1 MSDTAKTNRK
11 NIVKITGGICGVLA
25 GVAVAMTAPPQGL
38 TNASMLGLGIFLW
51 AIIWMMCEVI
61 QDYAM
66 GIVLMAAWVLS
77 GAVTFKVTFSSF
89 GGQTFWLVIGGIGL
103 GFAATHTGIMKRLA
117 LFLMTKFPVSFK
129 GQTLALLVSG
139 TFITPLVPSNISK
152 VAMMA
157 PLSKSISDNMG
168 YEAKSEEA
176 GGIFAAMF
184 VGTSIIYPMFLSSG
198 FMCYVLKGLLPEP
211 FKSDMNWTFWLV
223 NAAPW
228 GLTVLFLSY
237 FAIQFMYKRSSQAAA
252 ASSAFVQEQLKALG
266 PMSKNEKITG
276 LVIAISFILWMTE
289 PMHHISAT
297 LVSLPA
303 LAFLLGINVV
313 DRKAFRSGM
322 PWDAI
327 MFVGFTFTIG
337 PVFKALN
344 IESWVASTCGPY
356 IEPLIGGNVLLF
368 LAVLAA
374 FISVVR
380 VFLVGQ
386 TAVLTIFT
394 IFLTPFAL
402 NVGMNPWVC
411 GFAIFTSMNVFYVMY
426 QSSQYIT
433 AFYATGGEMVTH
445 RQVLKLCCAYMV
457 INLIGLFVSVPV
469 WLMTGLIK

>member
-1 MSDTAKTNRK
+1 MSTTSRIDRKTM
-11 NIVKITGGICGVLA
+11 VKIIGGVGGLLA
-25 GVAVAMTAPPQGL
+25 GAAIIMQPPPQGL
-38 TNASMLGLGIFLW
+38 TPQSMMGLGLFVW
-51 AIIWMMCEVI
+51 AIVWMMCEVI

-77 GAVTFKVTFSSF
+77 GATNFNTTFSSF

-117 LFLMTKFPVSFK
+117 LYLMTKFPVSFA
-129 GQTLALLVSG
+129 GQTLALIVSG
-139 TFITPLVPSNISK
+139 TVITPLVPSNISK

-168 YEAKSEEA
+168 YKPKSEEA

-184 VGTSIIYPMFLSSG
+184 VGTSLIYPMFLSSG

-211 FKSDMNWTFWLV
+211 YKSEMNWMFWLI

-228 GLTVLFLSY
+228 GLTLLVASY
-237 FAIQFMYKRSSQAAA
+237 FAILFMYRHSPKPEGISAAVA
-252 ASSAFVQEQLKALG
+252 KKELDALG
-266 PMSKNEKITG
+266 PMSRNEKFTG
-276 LVIAISFILWMTE
+276 LVIGVAFIMWMTE
-289 PMHHISAT
+289 PLHGISAT
-297 LVSLPA
+297 LVALPA
-303 LAFLLGINVV
+303 LGLLLGTNIV
-313 DRKAFRSGM
+313 DRKAFKSGM
-322 PWDAI
+322 PWDAVF
-327 MFVGFTFTIG
+327 FVGFTFTLG

-344 IESWVASTCGPY
+344 IEKWVAGVCGPY
-356 IEPLIGGNVLLF
+356 IEPLMGGNIFFFLLVLC
-368 LAVLAA
+368 A

-394 IFLTPFAL
+394 VFLTPFAIK
-402 NVGMNPWVC
+402 VGINPWVC
-411 GFAIFTSMNVFYVMY
+411 GFAIFAAMNVFYVMY

-445 RQVLKLCCAYMV
+445 RQVLKLCVAYMV
-457 INLIGLFVSVPV
+457 ISLIGLFVSVPV
-469 WLMTGLIK
+469 WMMTGLIK

>member
-1 MSDTAKTNRK
+1 
-11 NIVKITGGICGVLA
+11 
-25 GVAVAMTAPPQGL
+25 
-38 TNASMLGLGIFLW
+38 
-51 AIIWMMCEVI
+51 
-61 QDYAM
+61 
-66 GIVLMAAWVLS
+66 VLS
-77 GAVTFKVTFSSF
+77 GAVSFQVTFSSF

-117 LFLMTKFPVSFK
+117 LYLMTLFPVSFK

-168 YEAKSEEA
+168 YEPKSEEA

-211 FKSDMNWTFWLV
+211 FKSEMNWTFWLV

-228 GLTVLFLSY
+228 GLTVLVLSY
-237 FAIQFMYKRSSQAAA
+237 FAIQFMYKHAPRP
-252 ASSAFVQEQLKALG
+252 ASSSEVAKKELKALG
-266 PMSKNEKITG
+266 PMSRNEVITG
-276 LVIAISFILWMTE
+276 VVIGISFLLWMTE
-289 PMHHISAT
+289 PLHRISAT

-303 LAFLLGINVV
+303 LALLLGINVV
-313 DRKAFRSGM
+313 DRKAFKSGM

-327 MFVGFTFTIG
+327 FFVGFTFTIG

-344 IESWVASTCGPY
+344 IETWVAGACGPY
-356 IEPLIGGNVLLF
+356 IEPLMAGNIFLF
-368 LAVLAA
+368 LFVLAA

-394 IFLTPFAL
+394 VFLTPFAL
-402 NVGMNPWVC
+402 NVGMNPWIC

-445 RQVLKLCCAYMV
+445 KQVLKLCCAYMV
-457 INLIGLFVSVPV
+457 VNLIGLFVSVPV
-469 WLMTGLIK
+469 WVMTGLIK

>member
-1 MSDTAKTNRK
+1 MSDTAKNNK
-11 NIVKITGGICGVLA
+11 QNMVKVAGGIGGILI
-25 GVAVAMTAPPQGL
+25 GAVIAAASPPEGL
-38 TNASMLGLGIFLW
+38 TDASMLGLGVFMW
-51 AIIWMMCEVI
+51 AIIWMMCGVI

-66 GIVLMAAWVLS
+66 GILLMAAWVLS
-77 GAVTFKVTFSSF
+77 GAVPFNVTFSPF
-89 GGQTFWLVIGGIGL
+89 AGQTFWLVIGGIGL

-129 GQTLALLVSG
+129 GQTLALMVSG
-139 TFITPLVPSNISK
+139 TVITPLVPSNISK

-168 YEAKSEEA
+168 YKLKSEEA

-211 FKSDMNWTFWLV
+211 FKSEMNWTFWLI

-228 GLTVLFLSY
+228 GITVLALSY
-237 FAIQFMYKRSSQAAA
+237 FAIQFLYRHAPKPAG
-252 ASSAFVQEQLKALG
+252 ASSAIAREALKALG
-266 PMSKNEKITG
+266 PMNRNEVITG
-276 LVIAISFILWMTE
+276 VVIGLSFLLWMTE
-289 PMHHISAT
+289 PLHRISAT

-303 LAFLLGINVV
+303 LALLLGVNIV

-327 MFVGFTFTIG
+327 FFVGFTFTIG
-337 PVFKALN
+337 PVFKALK
-344 IESWVASTCGPY
+344 IESWVANACGPY
-356 IEPLIGGNVLLF
+356 IEPLMGGNILLF

-402 NVGMNPWVC
+402 NVGINPWVC

-457 INLIGLFVSVPV
+457 VNLLGLFASVPV
-469 WLMTGLIK
+469 WMMTGLIR

>member
-1 MSDTAKTNRK
+1 MSDTTNNSRQ
-11 NIVKITGGICGVLA
+11 NIIKLAGGIGGILA
-25 GVAVAMTAPPQGL
+25 GVVIAMMSPPEGL
-38 TNASMLGLGIFLW
+38 TAASMLGLGIFVW
-51 AIIWMMCEVI
+51 AIVWMMCNVI

-66 GIVLMAAWVLS
+66 GILLMAAWVLS
-77 GAVTFKVTFSSF
+77 GVVPFSVTFSPF
-89 GGQTFWLVIGGIGL
+89 AGQTFWLVIGGIGL

-117 LFLMTKFPVSFK
+117 LYLMTKFPVSFK
-129 GQTLALLVSG
+129 GQTLALMVSG

-168 YEAKSEEA
+168 YSLKSEEA

-211 FKSDMNWTFWLV
+211 FKSEMNWTFWLV

-228 GLTVLFLSY
+228 GLTVLALSY
-237 FAIQFMYKRSSQAAA
+237 FFIQFLYRHSPNPAGT
-252 ASSAFVQEQLKALG
+252 SSAIAHEQLKALG
-266 PMSKNEKITG
+266 SMSRKESITG
-276 LVIAISFILWMTE
+276 AVIGISFLLWMTE
-289 PMHHISAT
+289 PLHGISAT

-303 LAFLLGINVV
+303 LALLLGVNIV
-313 DRKAFRSGM
+313 DRKAFKAGM

-327 MFVGFTFTIG
+327 LFVGFTFTIG

-344 IESWVASTCGPY
+344 IETWVAGVCGPY
-356 IEPLIGGNVLLF
+356 IEPLMGGNIFLF
-368 LAVLAA
+368 LVVLAA

-394 IFLTPFAL
+394 VFLTPFAL
-402 NVGMNPWVC
+402 NVGINPWIC

-445 RQVLKLCCAYMV
+445 RQVLKLCCAYMAV
-457 INLIGLFVSVPV
+457 NLIGLFLSVPV
-469 WLMTGLIK
+469 WMMTGLIK

>member
-1 MSDTAKTNRK
+1 MSDTAKNSKR
-11 NIVKITGGICGVLA
+11 NMVRIIGGIGGILA
-25 GVAVAMTAPPQGL
+25 GVFIAMMSPPAEL
-38 TNASMLGLGIFLW
+38 TSASMLGLGIFVW
-51 AIIWMMCEVI
+51 AIVWMMCEVL

-66 GIVLMAAWVLS
+66 GILLMASWVIS
-77 GAVTFKVTFSSF
+77 GAVSFNVAFSPF
-89 GGQTFWLVIGGIGL
+89 AGQTFWLVIGGIGL

-168 YEAKSEEA
+168 YKPKSEEA

-184 VGTSIIYPMFLSSG
+184 VGTSIIYPMFMSSG

-211 FKSDMNWTFWLV
+211 FKSEMNWTFWLV

-228 GLTVLFLSY
+228 GITVLILSY
-237 FAIQFMYKRSSQAAA
+237 FAIQFLYRQSSNTTRISTSIAK
-252 ASSAFVQEQLKALG
+252 EELKALG
-266 PMSKNEKITG
+266 PMRRNEAITG
-276 LVIAISFILWMTE
+276 VVIVLSFLLWMTE
-289 PMHHISAT
+289 SLHGISAT

-303 LAFLLGINVV
+303 LAFLLGVNIV
-313 DRKAFRSGM
+313 DRKAFKAGM

-327 MFVGFTFTIG
+327 LFVGFTFTIG
-337 PVFKALN
+337 SVFKALN
-344 IESWVASTCGPY
+344 IETWVAKACGPY
-356 IEPLIGGNVLLF
+356 IEPLMGGNIFIF

-374 FISVVR
+374 FISAIR
-380 VFLVGQ
+380 LFLVGQ

-402 NVGMNPWVC
+402 KVGLNPWVC

-445 RQVLKLCCAYMV
+445 RQVLKLCCAYMAV
-457 INLIGLFVSVPV
+457 NLIGLFVSVPV
-469 WLMTGLIK
+469 WMMTGLIK